1 MHVPV
6 ADGLVGRHLAIRLD
20 AVLQTEK
27 LPAPGPK
34 TSYTPM
40 ISRKSHGK
48 KVPKSRKRTMTKGVP
63 VENK

>member
-27 LPAPGPK
+27 LPAPGPDQLHR
-34 TSYTPM
+34 SQVMEPW
-40 ISRKSHGK
+40 K
-48 KVPKSRKRTMTKGVP
+48 KGA
-63 VENK
+63 

>member
-34 TSYTPM
+34 TSYPPM
-40 ISRKSHGK
+40 ISRKSHGTME
-48 KVPKSRKRTMTKGVP
+48 KRCLKA
-63 VENK
+63 ENEP